1 MARKIVG
8 TVFQTLD
15 GVMQAPGGP
24 SEDPTGGFEFGGWQF
39 GFPDEEAGEALGASL
54 TPPYALLLG
63 RRTYDIFASYWP
75 YQESDAEN
83 GPIARDFNAAEKFV
97 MTHSD
102 APLEWANSRRVAG
115 FDELAEIRNGD
126 GPDLQIWG
134 SSTFYPGLIER
145 GLLDRLTVLT
155 YPLVL
160 GKGKRLFAE
169 GTPAATLRLESGKM
183 TTRGTT
189 VASFVPELG
198 VAVGAS
204 PPVEANASEERRQ
217 RRIAEGTW

>member
-24 SEDPTGGFEFGGWQF
+24 SEDPTGGVEFGGWQY
-39 GFPDEEAGEALGASL
+39 GFPDEEAGEAIGASL

-75 YQESDAEN
+75 YQESDDQN
-83 GPIARDFNAAEKFV
+83 GGVARDFNAAEKFV

-102 APLEWANSRRVAG
+102 APLEWANTRRVAG
-115 FDELAEIRNGD
+115 FDELEEIRNGE

-134 SSTFYPGLIER
+134 SSTLYPGLIER
-145 GLLDRLTVLT
+145 GMLDRLTVLT

-160 GKGKRLFAE
+160 GKGKRLFGE
-169 GTPAATLRLESGKM
+169 GTPPSTWRLESGSM
-183 TTRGTT
+183 TGRGTT
-189 VASFVPELG
+189 VASFVPDLG
-198 VAVGAS
+198 VKLGES
-204 PPVEANASEERRQ
+204 PPVEANPSEERRR

>member
-39 GFPDEEAGEALGASL
+39 GFPDEEAGEAIGESL
-54 TPPYALLLG
+54 QAPYALLLG
-63 RRTYDIFASYWP
+63 RRTYDIFSSYWP
-75 YQESDAEN
+75 YQESDDEN
-83 GPIARDFNAAEKFV
+83 GQIARDFNAAEKFV

-102 APLEWANSRRVAG
+102 APLDWTGSRRVAG
-115 FDELAEIRNGD
+115 FDELAELCKGD
-126 GPDLQIWG
+126 GPNLQIWG
-134 SSTFYPGLIER
+134 SSTLYPGLIER
-145 GLLDRLTVLT
+145 GLLDRLTLLT
-155 YPLVL
+155 YPIVL
-160 GKGKRLFAE
+160 GKGKRLFGE

-183 TTRGTT
+183 TSRGTT

-198 VAVGAS
+198 VKLSQS
-204 PPVEANASEERRQ
+204 PPVEANPSEERRQ
-217 RRIAEGTW
+217 QRIAGGTW